1 MSRAAAERAPRALP
15 RAVRAG
21 IALAA
26 AASTIALAYAVVR
39 LAQVAFFPP
48 EPDPA
53 TVIWATKAAL
63 FWRFWIGAYAAGM
76 VGLGAF
82 AWSGVRPEAAAR
94 WLVRLVVVAA
104 IAIAAQGAFVP

>member
-1 MSRAAAERAPRALP
+1 MSRTSAERIPPLS

-26 AASTIALAYAVVR
+26 ASATIALVYAVVR

-63 FWRFWIGAYAAGM
+63 FWRSWIGVYTAGM

-94 WLVRLVVVAA
+94 WLVRLVIVTAL
-104 IAIAAQGAFVP
+104 AIAAQGALVP